1 MFWSLTAL
9 LGIPLLPMIY
19 RGAACQFVCLAG
31 LSRIIIISG
40 RLFLSVQGR
49 QSSDVVM
56 LITFYFL
63 CLLLHI
69 CLFASLFYFGGRFAG
84 MGSNFTYLASK
95 TRRSGNLRGG
105 QRTVP
110 EFETQTIEM
119 RRLPGLQKIDS
130 SNQRHLF
137 IGIEALS

>member
-1 MFWSLTAL
+1 
-9 LGIPLLPMIY
+9 MIY

-56 LITFYFL
+56 LITFIFCVCSCISV
-63 CLLLHI
+63 CLHH
-69 CLFASLFYFGGRFAG
+69 FFYFGGRFAG

-95 TRRSGNLRGG
+95 TRRSGDLRGG

-110 EFETQTIEM
+110 EFETQTIET